1 MSAACSISSPT
12 KVLLRSSGQ
21 PLWMACAS
29 AHLAGRIVVGCWKFK
44 VGRRKFTDRSQ
55 GDQYGGASCDVQA
68 FAEAHIESAMR
79 RWIDF
84 AVERIDQRDVDLSA
98 PDARTRNF
106 QHLLGMVDAASDRF
120 LFAAPPLLDPVR
132 RQVLIKR
139 GEDALISKIDAVDES
154 REALASELNAAIMT
168 RWP

>member
-1 MSAACSISSPT
+1 
-12 KVLLRSSGQ
+12 
-21 PLWMACAS
+21 
-29 AHLAGRIVVGCWKFK
+29 
-44 VGRRKFTDRSQ
+44 
-55 GDQYGGASCDVQA
+55 
-68 FAEAHIESAMR
+68 MR

-84 AVERIDQRDVDLSA
+84 AVERIDQGDVDLSA

-132 RQVLIKR
+132 RLKR